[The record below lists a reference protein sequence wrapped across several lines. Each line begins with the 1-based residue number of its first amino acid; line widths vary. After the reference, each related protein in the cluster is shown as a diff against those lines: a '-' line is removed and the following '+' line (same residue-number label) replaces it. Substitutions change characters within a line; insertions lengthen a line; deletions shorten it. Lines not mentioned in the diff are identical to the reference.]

1 MGTAFAAAIPLLGNG
16 TENQMT
22 TVITPVDDATRRRN
36 RRVGLL
42 LGVFAV
48 AVFLSSVPFWQKLVQ
63 AALDAQ

>member
-1 MGTAFAAAIPLLGNG
+1 
-16 TENQMT
+16 MT